1 MKRRGIPITL
11 DLVGLLVVALLVR
24 EWFRP
29 AEPVYQGRPV
39 SAWIE
44 ALGVQ
49 EGNSRQ
55 MQAAW
60 SVGGIASLGGLISTP
75 IGVSLAPGSV
85 VTRSSGGGVVITRT
99 NLAATPLSSKTPR
112 YVPTIAALNDPD
124 VLVRA
129 NAANALAIY
138 GPQASAA
145 VPKLS
150 EMFKTKDG
158 IERYC
163 SGRALTLINAA
174 AAARLGV
181 K

>member
-1 MKRRGIPITL
+1 MSGPADVIEPFWGFRCLRFRQLAHQLGKIMGVWSNRWIGMKRRGIPITL

-29 AEPVYQGRPV
+29 AEPVYQGRSV

-49 EGNSRQ
+49 EGSSRQ

-85 VTRSSGGGVVITRT
+85 VTRSSGGGGGHIAHQSRSH
-99 NLAATPLSSKTPR
+99 AA
-112 YVPTIAALNDPD
+112 
-124 VLVRA
+124 
-129 NAANALAIY
+129 
-138 GPQASAA
+138 
-145 VPKLS
+145 
-150 EMFKTKDG
+150 
-158 IERYC
+158 
-163 SGRALTLINAA
+163 
-174 AAARLGV
+174 
-181 K
+181 

>member
-1 MKRRGIPITL
+1 M
-11 DLVGLLVVALLVR
+11 V
-24 EWFRP
+24 
-29 AEPVYQGRPV
+29 
-39 SAWIE
+39 
-44 ALGVQ
+44 
-49 EGNSRQ
+49 
-55 MQAAW
+55 
-60 SVGGIASLGGLISTP
+60 IS
-75 IGVSLAPGSV
+75 
-85 VTRSSGGGVVITRT
+85 RT
-99 NLAATPLSSKTPR
+99 NLAATPLNSKAPR

-174 AAARLGV
+174 AAAKLGV